1 MACGA
6 SILITALQPE
16 LLREEYIK
24 NTGRYN
30 SLINHKVTVKWL
42 GYIFNQEVD
51 WLVLWKRTNIDFIP
65 VE

>member
-16 LLREEYIK
+16 LFRAEYIE

-42 GYIFNQEVD
+42 GYIFNQE
-51 WLVLWKRTNIDFIP
+51 IDGIG
-65 VE
+65 